1 MSYRKLFNVT
11 ATEQVLKRFLDA
23 PGAVRHSGAVGH
35 SGGDR
40 RDGFVY
46 DYHTDDIELRVNVAL
61 ATARPLLLRGPSG
74 SGKSS
79 LARNVAIRLGRRY
92 YEQVVTSSTQH
103 TDLLWSFDALRRF
116 HDAQQGKE
124 GSRLKDEENYLE
136 PGALWWAFD
145 PASARRRGAPEPSAP
160 KGSDPKRPAPEGSAP
175 AAGDPSPTKGEKA
188 VVLIDEI
195 DKADPDL
202 PNNLLVALGSLE
214 FSVPY
219 IRTNPVRAAA
229 APLVMITSNEER
241 DLPAAFLRRCVTLNL
256 TAPPLEKLTRIAA
269 LHYGAS
275 IKKERLYRAAAEV
288 LFSSAGP
295 EGQVPSTA
303 EYLDTVAACVRL
315 GVRPSKTDK
324 TWLGI
329 QAATVLKKGPGEPPG
344 QAIP

>member
-46 DYHTDDIELRVNVAL
+46 DYHTEDIELRVNVAL

-124 GSRLKDEENYLE
+124 GNRLKDEENYLE
-136 PGALWWAFD
+136 PGGVVVGVRSRKR
-145 PASARRRGAPEPSAP
+145 SAARGAGAF
-160 KGSDPKRPAPEGSAP
+160 GSER
-175 AAGDPSPTKGEKA
+175 
-188 VVLIDEI
+188 
-195 DKADPDL
+195 
-202 PNNLLVALGSLE
+202 LGSE
-214 FSVPY
+214 TPGS
-219 IRTNPVRAAA
+219 R
-229 APLVMITSNEER
+229 
-241 DLPAAFLRRCVTLNL
+241 
-256 TAPPLEKLTRIAA
+256 
-269 LHYGAS
+269 G
-275 IKKERLYRAAAEV
+275 
-288 LFSSAGP
+288 FSSGRGRSESHEGGKGGGP
-295 EGQVPSTA
+295 
-303 EYLDTVAACVRL
+303 DR
-315 GVRPSKTDK
+315 
-324 TWLGI
+324 
-329 QAATVLKKGPGEPPG
+329 
-344 QAIP
+344 

>member
-23 PGAVRHSGAVGH
+23 PGAVRHSG
-35 SGGDR
+35 GDR

-61 ATARPLLLRGPSG
+61 ATTRPLLLRGPSG

-116 HDAQQGKE
+116 HDAQQGKD
-124 GSRLKDEENYLE
+124 GNSLKEEENYLE
-136 PGALWWAFD
+136 PRALWWAFD
-145 PASARRRGAPEPSAP
+145 PESARRRGAPEDSAP
-160 KGSDPKRPAPEGSAP
+160 A

-219 IRTNPVRAAA
+219 IKTNPVRAAA

-256 TAPPLEKLTRIAA
+256 TAPPREKLARIAE

-275 IKKERLYRAAAEV
+275 IRKKKLYKAAAEV
-288 LFSSAGP
+288 LFSAAGP
-295 EGQVPSTA
+295 EGRVPSTA
-303 EYLDTVAACVRL
+303 EYLDTVAACVKL
-315 GVRPSKTDK
+315 GVTPSTTNK

-329 QAATVLKKGPGEPPG
+329 QAATVLKKGPGEPAG